1 MVRRDLASLLTR
13 IAAWSMIYLPLV
25 FILLTGINALNNVV
39 ILRSRGGDIV
49 QTLTETISIIV
60 LLFIL
65 MIFGNWLGTISEKLD
80 DDVEKELVGFLLS
93 SPSPTP
99 AGRVAEYLN
108 VSSKHA
114 IKTFFKAKSKGL
126 LKEFTFNPE
135 NSEIIP
141 PVLQTKADIERPIAS
156 TTATIADE
164 LLKKAK
170 LKELERLKSLGKI
183 SEEAYRMLKKEIE
196 GV

>member
-1 MVRRDLASLLTR
+1 MVRRDLAALFTKVASWAL
-13 IAAWSMIYLPLV
+13 IYVPLV
-25 FILLTGINALNNVV
+25 FILIVGFNALNQVLTYGAGN
-39 ILRSRGGDIV
+39 IV
-49 QTLTETISIIV
+49 QILTGTISTIV

-65 MIFGNWLGTISEKLD
+65 MIFGDWLGTLSERLD
-80 DDVEKELVGFLLS
+80 DEVEKELVGFLLS
-93 SPSPTP
+93 SGGPSP
-99 AGRVAEYLN
+99 AGKVAEYLN
-108 VSSKHA
+108 ISSKHA